1 MAGAIPILPL
11 HDFMAWTGI
20 CLLFVYNPLY
30 ANAMYSVCTVNCID
44 FNIVDRFGRV
54 NKEYILKY
62 YLLFKDVTGVAVL
75 NDATLATK
83 IKFLRTNGASNLF
96 QVASLMNPSVRM

>member
-1 MAGAIPILPL
+1 VDRDI
-11 HDFMAWTGI
+11 FT
-20 CLLFVYNPLY
+20 FVYNPLY
-30 ANAMYSVCTVNCID
+30 ANIIYSVCTVNC
-44 FNIVDRFGRV
+44 VDRFGRA

-62 YLLFKDVTGVAVL
+62 CLLFKDVTGVAVL

-83 IKFLRTNGASNLF
+83 IKFPRTTGTSNRF